1 MAVALVV
8 MTLTALASFGV
19 SAQQNQMSFFVT
31 SAGSGNGAN
40 LGGVAG
46 ADKICQTLA
55 AAAGAGNRMWRAYI
69 SAGAAA
75 GQPAV
80 NAKDRIG
87 KGPWM
92 NVKGV
97 VIAKSVED
105 LHSDNN
111 NLKKDTALTEKGTV
125 VNGVGDTP
133 NQHDILTGSQ
143 STARWRW
150 ARTAARRRARIGR
163 QPPTAW
169 ARHSSDTSIAWV
181 VARRARHGTTPI
193 RRAGARRRISSPRVA
208 TDTCTASLRI
218 NDVAGPKGPA
228 LREVLMNRMRALC
241 VLAVLVLAPAPRAHA
256 QLLAAKDGPIVYG
269 HHHLLVT
276 NVADHKK
283 FWVDTPWWY
292 GHHDRHAESR
302 DRQVPERAA
311 VHESRDADSREPG
324 EAR

>member
-1 MAVALVV
+1 MSTRIQWLAVAVVV
-8 MTLTALASFGV
+8 MTLTAVASFRV

-46 ADKICQTLA
+46 ADKICQNLA

-69 SAGAAA
+69 SAAAAA

-105 LHSDNN
+105 LHSDSN

-143 STARWRW
+143 SDGTLAMAADGSPATCSNW
-150 ARTAARRRARIGR
+150 TAATDGMGAAQLGHVDRMGR
-163 QPPTAW
+163 GATG
-169 ARHSSDTSIAWV
+169 SSWNNAHPSRGCSQANL
-181 VARRARHGTTPI
+181 
-193 RRAGARRRISSPRVA
+193 VA
-208 TDTCTASLRI
+208 TGGNGYLYCF
-218 NDVAGPKGPA
+218 
-228 LREVLMNRMRALC
+228 
-241 VLAVLVLAPAPRAHA
+241 
-256 QLLAAKDGPIVYG
+256 AA
-269 HHHLLVT
+269 
-276 NVADHKK
+276 N
-283 FWVDTPWWY
+283 
-292 GHHDRHAESR
+292 
-302 DRQVPERAA
+302 
-311 VHESRDADSREPG
+311 
-324 EAR
+324 